1 MRSLARLSFAVLTA
15 LVMSVCFS
23 ATHTALAQTNGT
35 SGIIISEFRLDGPN
49 GTGDEFVEIVN
60 NNSTPKTITSSDAP
74 NFTGFSVWGIVA
86 GAPRKICTIPNGTLL
101 IPGQHYLCA
110 RVQPGNVGSYELG
123 NYAAPDF
130 NTFTL
135 QPAASLAVDG
145 GIALFSSEDVQI
157 NTDGTFFS
165 TLGTVFREDAVG
177 FKKKNSDT
185 FPLSFAPAF
194 REGDG
199 LNPIGDQ
206 TPAGRS
212 SQAGAPGGSAVREY
226 SFVRK
231 HQIAANGGWSGPVY
245 NDANNNSVDFALVS
259 NIGDFNSFPA
269 EMDSAAVQ
277 PAFAGFNFDPSP
289 NGFPGTEAAT
299 TPVFGAPGPQS
310 LASPA
315 ERNFNTQFLR
325 SAFDTG
331 SAVDVS
337 PNRERNSQIVCGSSR
352 GDLILRFTYK
362 NNTGLAQSNLRV
374 RWVDISTLTRN
385 NPNFTSIIDL
395 LDSTQATRRL
405 FVNNGRDI
413 NTGTSAAALAA
424 QNDPPL
430 APGDGSGGNPAN
442 DGIVNARPAG
452 GAGEKTV
459 RGTFVEGV
467 NKNPTVTYN
476 GGSFPPFGFVVQN
489 FRQVNPTETDLNA
502 NPGSPCRVGG
512 LNSATVA
519 APPTAAPS
527 PTTTTTALPATLPV
541 GGSISL
547 EHRFGVIKQGQFLIV
562 GIIESN

>member
-23 ATHTALAQTNGT
+23 ATHTALAQTQGS

-60 NNSTPKTITSSDAP
+60 NTSSPKTIVSSDAP
-74 NFTGFSVWGIVA
+74 NFTGFSVWGVVA

-130 NTFTL
+130 NTATL
-135 QPAASLAVDG
+135 QPAAGLDDDG

-165 TLGTVFREDAVG
+165 AIGTVFREDGVG

-185 FPLSFAPAF
+185 FDLSFAGAF
-194 REGDG
+194 REGAG

-206 TPAGRS
+206 SPGGRS
-212 SQAGAPGGSAVREY
+212 GQNHSAVREY

-269 EMDSAAVQ
+269 EMDTAAVQ
-277 PAFAGFNFDPSP
+277 PAYAGFNFDPSP
-289 NGFPGTEAAT
+289 NGFPGTEVAT
-299 TPVFGAPGPQS
+299 TPVYGAPGPQNT
-310 LASPA
+310 LSPA
-315 ERNFNTQFLR
+315 ERNFNTQFIR

-331 SAVDVS
+331 SAIDVS

-362 NNTGLAQSNLRV
+362 NNTGLAQGNLKV

-385 NPNFTSIIDL
+385 NANFNSIIDL

-430 APGDGSGGNPAN
+430 APGDGSGGNPAL

-459 RGTFVEGV
+459 RGTYVEGV
-467 NKNPTVTYN
+467 NKNPTVTYS

-489 FRQVNPTETDLNA
+489 FRQVNPTETDLSGNS
-502 NPGSPCRVGG
+502 GTPCRVGG
-512 LNSATVA
+512 LNSGTVA
-519 APPTAAPS
+519 TPPTAGPS
-527 PTTTTTALPATLPV
+527 PTTTTSALPASLPI